1 MAICAMSKFD
11 HMLAKHPR
19 TKSMKP
25 IAHPERTKTKERE
38 RTPPPRAEETKLKIL
53 PLRLPFS
60 SLLKVRSKK
69 VRLFEAVGDSS
80 ILEGLILMS
89 ALALAVVV
97 GDIGEVIAFILS
109 RSGLFPP
116 KPGACSPELPV
127 LIK

>member
-1 MAICAMSKFD
+1 MAICAISKLD
-11 HMLAKHPR
+11 HMLAKQPR
-19 TKSMKP
+19 ARSMKP
-25 IAHPERTKTKERE
+25 IAQPERTKTKERE
-38 RTPPPRAEETKLKIL
+38 RTPPPRADETKLKML

-69 VRLFEAVGDSS
+69 VRLLEAVGDSS

-109 RSGLFPP
+109 RSGLFVP
-116 KPGACSPELPV
+116 KAGA
-127 LIK
+127 